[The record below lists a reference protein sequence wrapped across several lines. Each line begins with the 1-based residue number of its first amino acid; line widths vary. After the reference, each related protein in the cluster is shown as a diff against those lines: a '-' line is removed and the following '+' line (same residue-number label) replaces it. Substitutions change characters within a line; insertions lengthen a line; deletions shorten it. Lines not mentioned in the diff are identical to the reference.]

1 MKNPVDDIH
10 ARARQRVA
18 WPVRK
23 YRLADAPRDDI
34 ALATAAERL
43 AMMWPIALDA
53 WSFTGRTLPDYAR
66 ANAPVRVIRP
76 QDLADVDALEGV
88 SAGKKDPPKR

>member
-1 MKNPVDDIH
+1 MPGKSYTHWMKNPVGDID

-34 ALATAAERL
+34 ALAATAAERL

-53 WSFTGRTLPDYAR
+53 WSFTGRSLPDYAR
-66 ANAPVRVIRP
+66 ADAPVRVIR
-76 QDLADVDALEGV
+76 ALGPDQR
-88 SAGKKDPPKR
+88 SSGSD